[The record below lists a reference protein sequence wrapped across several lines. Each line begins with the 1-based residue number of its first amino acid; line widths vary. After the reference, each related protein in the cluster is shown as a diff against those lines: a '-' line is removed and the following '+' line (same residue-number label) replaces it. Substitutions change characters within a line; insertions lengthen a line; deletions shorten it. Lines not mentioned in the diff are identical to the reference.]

1 MRCKNME
8 EIQTR
13 FGTCKIEKTGVD
25 YQVVAYYS
33 KLDEKDIEVLKQYF
47 NNIGKFEEIMKG
59 ICITT
64 QFLGLSSCK
73 EIQELS
79 SRDIE
84 KPIDIHKSRE
94 RKRIG
99 YIDIYF
105 RGRNLDEYEK
115 KESNTERILLNPKI
129 IAQMIKNIDNY
140 NSLKQSWN
148 EIQKL

>member
-1 MRCKNME
+1 ME
-8 EIQTR
+8 VVQTQ
-13 FGTCKIEKTGVD
+13 FGTCNVEKTGVD
-25 YQVVAYYS
+25 YQVVAYYN
-33 KLDEKDIEVLKQYF
+33 KLDESDIEVLEEYF

-59 ICITT
+59 ICITA

-94 RKRIG
+94 RKRFGCIE
-99 YIDIYF
+99 IYF
-105 RGRNLDEYEK
+105 RGRNMDEYEK
-115 KESNTERILLNPKI
+115 KESNIERIILNPKI
-129 IAQMIKNIDNY
+129 IAQMINNIDKY
-140 NSLKQSWN
+140 NALKQSWY